1 MSLHGD
7 ERVTIV
13 CTCNYITPRELCMSI
28 FHAQVISQTEC
39 LPVYLR
45 TNITMNFDEKIM
57 PATVK
62 LKKEPTTFT
71 FYSIKFE
78 IHVHE

>member
-1 MSLHGD
+1 
-7 ERVTIV
+7 
-13 CTCNYITPRELCMSI
+13 MSI

-45 TNITMNFDEKIM
+45 TNRTMNFDEKIM

-78 IHVHE
+78 IHVTCISNLMMYMNNSLKDLFNRV